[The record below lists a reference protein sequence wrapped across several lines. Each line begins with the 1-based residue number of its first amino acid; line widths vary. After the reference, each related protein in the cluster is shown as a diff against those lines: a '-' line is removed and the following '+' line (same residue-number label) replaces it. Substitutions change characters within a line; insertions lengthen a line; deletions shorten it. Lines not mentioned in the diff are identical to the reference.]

1 MKELEKEILEMQQLV
16 KDTVK
21 NPAIKRRASYD
32 FYYEIN
38 KDKEREEGELESCF
52 GESQD
57 FNEI

>member
-21 NPAIKRRASYD
+21 NPAIRRRASYD

-38 KDKEREEGELESCF
+38 ANK
-52 GESQD
+52 
-57 FNEI
+57 